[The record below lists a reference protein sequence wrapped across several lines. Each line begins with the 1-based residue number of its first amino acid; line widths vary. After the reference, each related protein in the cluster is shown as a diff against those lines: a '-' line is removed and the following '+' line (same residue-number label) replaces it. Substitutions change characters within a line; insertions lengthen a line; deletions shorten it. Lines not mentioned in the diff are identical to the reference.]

1 MVRIMIAVIVALVL
15 LRIGIAVIR
24 TFAAPIPSP
33 PPEGEMRKLKRLY
46 RCSSCGLE
54 IRTVQAGSDDPDAPR
69 HCMDDMD
76 LVKTEADFL

>member
-1 MVRIMIAVIVALVL
+1 MLRIVIAVVVALVL